1 MNSMTGFGRAT
12 VEKLG
17 HNITVEIKTVN
28 HRFLDFNIRMPRAML
43 FLEDDIRNA
52 IKSHLFRG
60 RVDAFISYKAVGDSA
75 RKVSLDASLLAGYM
89 EASAE
94 ISQRTGIANDLSM
107 IDVMR
112 LPDVLS
118 FEDEPADEEELKEV
132 LLEAVNAAVGDLKEA
147 RAAEGKRM
155 AEDILSRG
163 KKLEGITAKIKEREP
178 VVVEEYK
185 QKLAARLGEFAKETD
200 LDANRFNAEILYFA
214 DRCAIAEETVRLDS
228 HLIRL
233 KEIISGE
240 GASGRALD
248 FLVQELNREYNTI
261 GSKSSDVQIT
271 DYVLEAKGEVEKI
284 REQVQNIE

>member
-1 MNSMTGFGRAT
+1 
-12 VEKLG
+12 
-17 HNITVEIKTVN
+17 
-28 HRFLDFNIRMPRAML
+28 
-43 FLEDDIRNA
+43 
-52 IKSHLFRG
+52 
-60 RVDAFISYKAVGDSA
+60 
-75 RKVSLDASLLAGYM
+75 
-89 EASAE
+89 
-94 ISQRTGIANDLSM
+94 
-107 IDVMR
+107 
-112 LPDVLS
+112 
-118 FEDEPADEEELKEV
+118 
-132 LLEAVNAAVGDLKEA
+132 
-147 RAAEGKRM
+147 M

-200 LDANRFNAEILYFA
+200 LDVNRFNAEILYFA